1 MYVPYQAISKKG
13 DQTAFVPIELQE
25 AQQQGIKLLPK
36 KLVEKW
42 DDWVATELGFPNK
55 EDLFEVFSAEQIDSI
70 GLTIHNFNNGHGFI
84 IADETGIGK
93 GRILSGICRW
103 AINHGK
109 KIMFFTERESL
120 FSDFWRD
127 LNDTNTIPLLKNPI
141 VFHSSSKVYDQNT
154 GDVVIKGT
162 AKVVKGIEK
171 TGFPEDSNFV
181 MTNYSQISLKTHK
194 ETKKDI
200 MIDYCKNNLIIMDES
215 HNGTGE
221 SNTKKF
227 LLSLTDVS
235 SNIVFSSATYIKD
248 ESQLDLYEKVIS
260 FDSATIKMMKKLLKS
275 DRNMILRKVFTYELT
290 KKLQFWRREHAPIE
304 GDWKTVLCERYEE
317 QSKYLN
323 QFSHTLN
330 SLFGI
335 VNQLLDNPALSNM
348 QIENVWFS
356 LGSTI
361 NRLSRNL
368 LLLFKIEDLCDSI
381 INNSLKNNHKAVV
394 VIDSTF
400 SSIINKVIA
409 FQNKYKLKDN
419 LNHEDD
425 DDDTDAE
432 EFDEKLAESDYELN
446 FQQILLYI
454 IDEVIGNVIE
464 EHKPIIDEEIIDEFE
479 KLKES
484 TALFKPLQISPIDMI
499 IQNLAKHGIKANEI
513 SGRTFYINEEGKVAK
528 LQKRPKPHLVA
539 EFNSGEVDVTILTR
553 AGASGLS
560 LHASAAFK
568 DQRIRDLYEL
578 EINTRSTYRLQ
589 FIGRVNRKNQVVQ
602 PEFYTVVT
610 KLAFEQRILNMEQ
623 DKLRKLQSHISGDE
637 TKLSQATV
645 MNFYTDYCD
654 MAAKQFLKT
663 YPKVAFQMGISL
675 KKKKEDLYYVDSLLK
690 RCIVLS
696 SEQQEFIYKYLIYAT
711 ECEEKLNIRLGGAD
725 KVQYSNM
732 TTFWHEMDNSM
743 QNDFKIT
750 FGKIPEAAINQ
761 FKFPWVGL
769 MEVNST
775 YKTKVLLEYNLKS
788 ALNKNLEKQSVIQA
802 YLANVLS
809 YLYQKQEYNSDYMSK
824 TVTPLLRSIKIGV
837 QVSMKT
843 SNGMIHGYI
852 HDITFPNV
860 PKPYTF
866 TNLCLLHIKTV
877 NPHLRDN
884 IFYAPEDY
892 YINLNDF
899 LETKV
904 QVSNKPINWLHY
916 SRPEKEFQRKNYCFI
931 GHPVYIEFLH
941 QCYGIGEVRYIQ
953 VGFKKN
959 MCLFLPD
966 GINPQE
972 VLKMKRPLY
981 SANRI
986 KDGLFSNYILEL
998 STTWQPEDEI
1008 KPQFKIRKEKDGFKL
1023 LVAEEIMRDNEIIDF
1038 PLRKMMSD
1046 RDGRLNGFAYFRF
1059 DYKKIITLLHMFE
1072 KREYLWFY
1080 HPNSEYGKPKQ
1091 AISYHP
1097 PAVYSKTNT
1106 GKPGISAKPSI
1117 TKPVSSSS
1125 PSNNGVT
1132 SFKPPPKKSSDAIPS
1147 KPHFNT
1153 PASNFKKSGSQ

>member
-1 MYVPYQAISKKG
+1 MYVPYQPISKKG
-13 DQTAFVPIELQE
+13 DETAFVPIELQE
-25 AQQQGIKLLPK
+25 AQQQGIKLLPS
-36 KLVEKW
+36 KLTTNW
-42 DDWVATELGFPNK
+42 DEWVAKEIGFNNK
-55 EDLFEVFSAEQIDSI
+55 EELFEVFSAEQIDSI
-70 GLTIHNFNNGHGFI
+70 GLTIYNFNNGHGFI

-103 AINHGK
+103 AITHGK

-120 FSDFWRD
+120 FTDFWRD
-127 LNDTNTIPLLKNPI
+127 LNDTKTIPLLEKPV
-141 VFHSSSKVYDQNT
+141 VFHGTAKVYDQNT
-154 GDVVIKGT
+154 GDVVLKGVP
-162 AKVVKGIEK
+162 KSVKEISK
-171 TGFPEDSNFV
+171 NGFLPETNFV
-181 MTNYSQISLKTHK
+181 MTSYSQISGKTHK
-194 ETKKDI
+194 ETKQDI
-200 MIDYCKNNLIIMDES
+200 MIDYCNQNLIIMDES
-215 HNGTGE
+215 HNGTGD

-227 LLSLTDVS
+227 LMSLTEVS

-248 ESQLDLYEKVIS
+248 ESQLDIYEKVIS
-260 FDSATIKMMKKLLKS
+260 FDSSTIKLMKKLLKS
-275 DRNMILRKVFTYELT
+275 DENMILRKVFTYELT

-323 QFSHTLN
+323 QFSYTLN
-330 SLFGI
+330 SLFAI
-335 VNQLLDNPALSNM
+335 VNQLIDNPALSNM

-356 LGSTI
+356 LGATI

-368 LLLFKIEDLCDSI
+368 LLLFKIDDLCDSI
-381 INNSLKNNHKAVV
+381 INNSLANNHKAVV

-409 FQNKYKLKDN
+409 FQNKYKIQENTSL
-419 LNHEDD
+419 EDD
-425 DDDTDAE
+425 DVESDSE
-432 EFDEKLAESDYELN
+432 EFDEKLANSDYKLN

-464 EHKPIIDEEIIDEFE
+464 EHKPIIDQEIITAFE
-479 KLKES
+479 QLKDS
-484 TALFKPLQISPIDMI
+484 TILFEPLQISPIDMI

-513 SGRTFYINEEGKVAK
+513 SGRTIYINEEGKVTK

-539 EFNSGEVDVTILTR
+539 EFNNGEVDVTILTR

-623 DKLRKLQSHISGDE
+623 EKLKKLQSHISGDE
-637 TKLSQATV
+637 TKLSQSTV
-645 MNFYTDYCD
+645 LNFYTNYCD
-654 MAAKQFLKT
+654 EAAKQFLKA

-675 KKKKEDLYYVDSLLK
+675 KKKKDPLYYVDSLLK

-711 ECEEKLNIRLGGAD
+711 ECELKLNVRLQGAD

-732 TTFWHEMDNSM
+732 TTFWHEMDTDM
-743 QNDFKIT
+743 QSNFKQT
-750 FGKIPEAAINQ
+750 FGKIPEASINQ
-761 FKFPWVGL
+761 FKFPWVGI

-775 YKTKVLLEYNLKS
+775 YHTNSLFEF
-788 ALNKNLEKQSVIQA
+788 NLESSLSKNMQKQNMVQT
-802 YLANVLS
+802 YLNNVLS
-809 YLYQKQEYNSDYMSK
+809 YIYKKQEFDLTFINK
-824 TVTPLLRSIKIGV
+824 TISPLLKNIRIGT
-837 QVSMKT
+837 QLNLKT
-843 SNGMIHGYI
+843 TNGTIHGYI

-866 TNLCLLHIKTV
+866 SNLCLIHIKTV
-877 NPHLRDN
+877 NPHLREN

-892 YINLNDF
+892 FINLNDF
-899 LETKV
+899 IETKV
-904 QVSNKPINWLHY
+904 QISNNPINWSNY
-916 SRPEKEFQRKNYCFI
+916 TRPKREFQRKNYCFI

-941 QCYGIGEVRYIQ
+941 QCYGIGEIRYMQ

-966 GINPQE
+966 GINPND
-972 VLKMKRPLY
+972 VLKMKRPIY
-981 SANRI
+981 NANRI
-986 KDGLFSNYILEL
+986 REALFSGYITEL
-998 STTWQPEDEI
+998 STTWQEETEI
-1008 KPQFKIRKEKDGFKL
+1008 KPQFKIMKEDGCFKL
-1023 LVAEEIMRDNEIIDF
+1023 LVAEEILKDNEIIDF
-1038 PLRKMMSD
+1038 PLRRMLSD
-1046 RDGRLNGFAYFRF
+1046 RDGRLKGFSYFRF
-1059 DYKKIITLLHMFE
+1059 NYKNIGTLLHMFE

-1080 HPNSEYGKPKQ
+1080 HPNPNYGKTK
-1091 AISYHP
+1091 
-1097 PAVYSKTNT
+1097 PAYIPQTNVYSKAPSGVYSKAPS
-1106 GKPGISAKPSI
+1106 GKPGSNSVAIPISKSIDKKSNTNPAQNLKKTSELKKPG
-1117 TKPVSSSS
+1117 
-1125 PSNNGVT
+1125 SNN
-1132 SFKPPPKKSSDAIPS
+1132 
-1147 KPHFNT
+1147 
-1153 PASNFKKSGSQ
+1153 

>member
-1 MYVPYQAISKKG
+1 MYVPYQSISKKG
-13 DQTAFVPIELQE
+13 DESAFVPVELQE
-25 AQQQGIKLLPK
+25 AQQQGIKLLPA
-36 KLVEKW
+36 KLTKNW
-42 DDWVATELGFPNK
+42 DEWVATEMGFASVT
-55 EDLFEVFSAEQIDSI
+55 DMFEVFSAEQIDSI
-70 GLTIHNFNNGHGFI
+70 GLTIYNFNNGHGFI

-103 AINHGK
+103 AITHGK

-127 LNDTNTIPLLKNPI
+127 LNDTKTLPLLQKPI

-162 AKVVKGIEK
+162 PKIVKGIQS
-171 TGFPEDSNFV
+171 TGFDDSTNFV
-181 MTNYSQISLKTHK
+181 MTCYSQISGKTHK

-200 MIDYCKNNLIIMDES
+200 MIDYCTKNLIIMDES

-227 LLSLTDVS
+227 LMSLTDVS
-235 SNIVFSSATYIKD
+235 NHIVFSSATYIKD

-260 FDSATIKMMKKLLKS
+260 FDSATIKLMKKLLKS

-335 VNQLLDNPALSNM
+335 VNQLIDNPALSNM

-381 INNSLKNNHKAVV
+381 IKNSLGNNHKAVV

-409 FQNKYKLKDN
+409 FQNKYKIKEIIN
-419 LNHEDD
+419 SEDED
-425 DDDTDAE
+425 SELDTE
-432 EFDEKLAESDYELN
+432 EFDEKLANSDYKLN

-464 EHKPIIDEEIIDEFE
+464 EHKPLIDQEIIDQFE
-479 KLKES
+479 KLKDS
-484 TALFKPLQISPIDMI
+484 TILFEPLQISPIDMI
-499 IQNLAKHGIKANEI
+499 IQTLAKNGIKANEI
-513 SGRTFYINEEGKVAK
+513 SGRTIYINEEGKVAK
-528 LQKRPKPHLVA
+528 LHKRPKPHLVA

-637 TKLSQATV
+637 TKLSQSTV
-645 MNFYTDYCD
+645 LNFYTDYCD
-654 MAAKQFLKT
+654 EAAKQFLKT

-675 KKKKEDLYYVDSLLK
+675 KKKKEPLYYVDSLLK

-696 SEQQEFIYKYLIYAT
+696 SEQQEFIYQYLIYAT
-711 ECEEKLNIRLGGAD
+711 ECEEKLNIRLKGAN
-725 KVQYSNM
+725 KVKYSNL
-732 TTFWHEMDNSM
+732 TTFWHEMDDEM
-743 QNDFKIT
+743 QSNFKQT
-750 FGKIPEAAINQ
+750 FGKIPEASINQ

-769 MEVNST
+769 MEVNSSYFT
-775 YKTKVLLEYNLKS
+775 ESLFELNLQKSLE
-788 ALNKNLEKQSVIQA
+788 KNLQKQSV
-802 YLANVLS
+802 VLS
-809 YLYQKQEYNSDYMSK
+809 YLNNVLAHLYKKQEFELTYINK
-824 TVTPLLRSIKIGV
+824 TIAPLLKNLGIGT
-837 QVSMKT
+837 QINLKT
-843 SNGMIHGYI
+843 TNGTIHGYI
-852 HDITFPNV
+852 HDITFPSV

-866 TNLCLLHIKTV
+866 SNLCLLHIKTV
-877 NPHLRDN
+877 NPHLKEN
-884 IFYAPEDY
+884 IYYAPEDY

-899 LETKV
+899 FETKA
-904 QVSNKPINWLHY
+904 QISNKPINWNHY
-916 SRPEKEFQRKNYCFI
+916 TRPKREFHRKNYCFI
-931 GHPVYIEFLH
+931 GHPVYVEFLH
-941 QCYGIGEVRYIQ
+941 QCYGIGEVRYMQ

-966 GINPQE
+966 GINPNE
-972 VLKMKRPLY
+972 VLKMKRPIHN
-981 SANRI
+981 ANRI
-986 KDGLFSNYILEL
+986 REALFSGYITEL
-998 STTWQPEDEI
+998 STTWQAETEI
-1008 KPQFKIRKEKDGFKL
+1008 KPQFKIIKEQGCFKL
-1023 LVAEEIMRDNEIIDF
+1023 LIAEEIVRDNEIIDF
-1038 PLRKMMSD
+1038 PLRRMLSD
-1046 RDGRLNGFAYFRF
+1046 RDGRLNGFSYFRF
-1059 DYKKIITLLHMFE
+1059 NYKNIGTLLHMLE

-1080 HPNSEYGKPKQ
+1080 HPNPEYGKEK
-1091 AISYHP
+1091 
-1097 PAVYSKTNT
+1097 PAYIPQTNVYSKAPS
-1106 GKPGISAKPSI
+1106 GKPGSNAVAIPVSKPSTTAIKKPSSTTHQKLGTNI
-1117 TKPVSSSS
+1117 TGLKKP
-1125 PSNNGVT
+1125 
-1132 SFKPPPKKSSDAIPS
+1132 
-1147 KPHFNT
+1147 
-1153 PASNFKKSGSQ
+1153 GST

>member
-1 MYVPYQAISKKG
+1 MYVPYQSISKKG
-13 DQTAFVPIELQE
+13 DESAFVPFELQE
-25 AQQQGIKLLPK
+25 AQQQGIKLLPSN
-36 KLVEKW
+36 LTNKW
-42 DDWVATELGFPNK
+42 DEWVATELGFNNK
-55 EDLFEVFSAEQIDSI
+55 EELFEVFSSEQIDSI
-70 GLTIHNFNNGHGFI
+70 GLTIYNFNNGHGFI

-103 AINHGK
+103 AITHGK
-109 KIMFFTERESL
+109 KIIFFTERESL

-127 LNDTNTIPLLKNPI
+127 LNDTKTVNLLKNPI
-141 VFHSSSKVYDQNT
+141 VFHSTSKVYDQNT
-154 GDVVIKGT
+154 GDVVLKGT
-162 AKVVKGIEK
+162 PKIVKGIEK
-171 TGFPEDSNFV
+171 TGFDPETNFV

-200 MIDYCKNNLIIMDES
+200 MVDYCSQNLIIMDES
-215 HNGTGE
+215 HNGTGD

-227 LLSLTDVS
+227 LMSLTDVS

-260 FDSATIKMMKKLLKS
+260 FDSATIKLMKKLLKS

-335 VNQLLDNPALSNM
+335 VNQLVDNPALSNM

-368 LLLFKIEDLCDSI
+368 LLLFKIDDLCDSI
-381 INNSLKNNHKAVV
+381 INHSLKNNNKAVV
-394 VIDSTF
+394 VLDSTF

-409 FQNKYKLKDN
+409 FQNKYKTKEMNSDD
-419 LNHEDD
+419 EDD
-425 DDDTDAE
+425 IESDSE
-432 EFDEKLAESDYELN
+432 EFDAKLAESDYKLN
-446 FQQILLYI
+446 FQQVLLYI

-464 EHKPIIDEEIIDEFE
+464 EHKPLIDQEIIVEFE
-479 KLKES
+479 KLKDS
-484 TALFKPLQISPIDMI
+484 TIIFEPLQISPIDMI
-499 IQNLAKHGIKANEI
+499 IQNLSRHGIKANEI
-513 SGRTFYINEEGKVAK
+513 SGRTMYVNSEGKVAK

-539 EFNSGEVDVTILTR
+539 EFNNGDVDVTILTR

-568 DQRIRDLYEL
+568 DRRVRHLYEL

-623 DKLRKLQSHISGDE
+623 EKLKKLQSHISGDE
-637 TKLSQATV
+637 TKLSQSTV

-654 MAAKQFLKT
+654 EAAKQFLKA

-675 KKKKEDLYYVDSLLK
+675 KKKKEPLYYVDSLLK

-711 ECEEKLNIRLGGAD
+711 ECETKLDIKLQGAD

-732 TTFWHEMDNSM
+732 TTFWHEMDDSM
-743 QNDFKIT
+743 QANFKHT
-750 FGKIPEAAINQ
+750 FGKIPEASINQ

-769 MEVNST
+769 MEVTGSYHTNSLFEFNLQNSLKKNIEKKATVST
-775 YKTKVLLEYNLKS
+775 YLS
-788 ALNKNLEKQSVIQA
+788 
-802 YLANVLS
+802 NVLS
-809 YLYQKQEYNSDYMSK
+809 YIYKKQEFEITFINK
-824 TVTPLLRSIKIGV
+824 TIAPLLKNINIGT
-837 QVSMKT
+837 QLNLKT
-843 SNGMIHGYI
+843 TNGTIHGYI

-866 TNLCLLHIKTV
+866 SNLCLLHIKTV
-877 NPHLRDN
+877 NPHLREN

-892 YINLNDF
+892 YINLNEF

-904 QVSNKPINWLHY
+904 QISNNPINWTHY
-916 SRPEKEFQRKNYCFI
+916 TRPKRDFQRKNYCFI

-941 QCYGIGEVRYIQ
+941 QCYGIGEVRYLQ

-966 GINPQE
+966 GINPNE
-972 VLKMKRPLY
+972 VLKMKRPIHN
-981 SANRI
+981 ANRI
-986 KDGLFSNYILEL
+986 REALFSGYITEL
-998 STTWQPEDEI
+998 STTWQAETEI
-1008 KPQFKIRKEKDGFKL
+1008 KPQFKIIKENGGFKL
-1023 LVAEEIMRDNEIIDF
+1023 LIAEEILRDNEIIDF
-1038 PLRKMMSD
+1038 PLRKMLSD

-1059 DYKKIITLLHMFE
+1059 NYKNIGTLLHMLE

-1080 HPNSEYGKPKQ
+1080 HPNPDYGKTKATYIPQ
-1091 AISYHP
+1091 TN
-1097 PAVYSKTNT
+1097 VYSKAPS
-1106 GKPGISAKPSI
+1106 GKPGSNSVAIPLNKISKDIKSNTKISKPGLK
-1117 TKPVSSSS
+1117 KPG
-1125 PSNNGVT
+1125 SNNL
-1132 SFKPPPKKSSDAIPS
+1132 
-1147 KPHFNT
+1147 
-1153 PASNFKKSGSQ
+1153 